1 MRPLERNA
9 FLKSIGVILLTAG
22 VNFLALGQKD
32 YQLRHFQEF
41 QGLSSNFA
49 QDLVQCPEGKLLVTS
64 KQGADFFD
72 GYKFVPLTIDS
83 APLEY
88 ITSVHCGHG
97 ILWMGQ
103 FDGKIHKKKGNT
115 ITTISTEI
123 NEAIQFIYTD
133 SKNVL
138 WAFSRSGKVYCIN
151 DKDTGMV
158 QLPAQEMMINA
169 ISPLSEGIFMI
180 GTNEGLY
187 KATFAKGN
195 KSVALDLVSQ
205 IPNSRTSALH
215 YSKTSN
221 ILWIGTEDNGVFKL
235 FHPNYASAHAEQFN
249 FTDGDTIIN
258 VQSIFEDRLGRI
270 WIGKA
275 TNGLSRITFLN
286 KDSAAYS
293 LHKFSDPTL
302 VSNPISGIFEDEEG
316 TVWVATFGGG
326 LVQVIDNVL
335 EQPFD
340 EDWLKTQSITSIFK
354 DSQANVWLGI
364 DKGIFQTKPNS
375 SDNSYKYY
383 HIGGQTVTDISE
395 GTSGNIWVGTIS
407 DGLYV
412 KTPESSDFKHILL
425 PDGNLSNSIN
435 SIVRNGDTQLICTKD
450 GLYFLDSSG
459 IVLDQLNTLDGLPHN
474 NVKYALTD
482 KSGNVWIAI
491 KGNQI
496 CYFKDGKISFVED
509 RNSQYI
515 GDINYIAKDNIGR
528 MWFATLGSGI
538 WVLDKGEAIQ
548 IAEEQGLSSSYCYQM
563 VLDDDG
569 NVWVSH
575 QKSVSQITPELK
587 VTRII
592 GQQDISPV
600 SNTMITSLFKDIDG
614 NLWITSTHGV
624 VKYNPKVD
632 KASKVAPKLS
642 ISAMRIF
649 ESSVEM
655 VEGMELPFNQYNISF
670 DLSGISLRN
679 PGSIRYKYQLLGFS
693 KVWSEEFSNSQI
705 QFPRLED
712 GEYTLNVIA
721 SKNGGEWSKEPV
733 SFSFIIA
740 KPIYRTLPFF
750 IICIVLLLGS
760 VAGFVRYRTF
770 KLVSDKTALEALISE
785 RTLEIQQQKEHI
797 EESRDE
803 ISRYAKDI
811 TDSIKYAQRIQS
823 AIFPEWNKNQSIQ
836 NDFFVFFKS
845 KDLVT
850 GDFFFAENVGDTF
863 IFAAVDCTGHGVPG
877 GFMSIVA
884 NNLLNQAVKQMGL
897 TKPSEILNILN
908 EGIANTLHQTYE
920 ESSVK
925 DGMDISICSLNMK
938 EMTLQYAGAYN
949 PMYLFRDG
957 QLTIYKGDR
966 FAVGMFVGE
975 ESKAFTNTKI
985 SVQKGDV
992 VYLFSDGFA
1001 DQFGGP
1007 NGKKLKLNGFRDIL
1021 NELQDKPM
1029 KIQSELLAL
1038 KLDDWMG
1045 KLEQVDDIIVMGVRI

>member
-1 MRPLERNA
+1 MRPLARHS
-9 FLKSIGVILLTAG
+9 FLKTLCIVLLIAG
-22 VNFLALGQKD
+22 VDFIASGQEN
-32 YQLRHFQEF
+32 YQLRHFEEF
-41 QGLSSNFA
+41 QGLSSNFV
-49 QDLVQCPEGKLLVTS
+49 QDVVQCPEGKLLVTN

-72 GYKFVPLTIDS
+72 GYKFVPILIDS
-83 APLEY
+83 ARLEY
-88 ITSVHCGHG
+88 TTSVHCGHG
-97 ILWMGQ
+97 TLWMGQ
-103 FDGKIHKKKGNT
+103 FDGTIYKKKGNT

-123 NEAIQFIYTD
+123 NEVIQFIYSD

-138 WAFSRSGKVYCIN
+138 WAFSRSGKVYWIN

-158 QLPAQEMMINA
+158 QLPGQEVMINA

-195 KSVALDLVSQ
+195 KSVAFDLVSQ
-205 IPNSRTSALH
+205 IPNSRISALH

-221 ILWIGTEDNGVFKL
+221 ILWIGIEDNGVIKL
-235 FHPNYASAHAEQFN
+235 FHPNYASVHAEQFN
-249 FTDGDTIIN
+249 FSNGDTFID

-270 WIGKA
+270 WIGES
-275 TNGLSRITFLN
+275 TNGLARITFPN

-293 LHKFSDPTL
+293 IHKFSDPTL

-340 EDWLKTQSITSIFK
+340 EVWLKTQSITSVFK

-364 DKGIFQTKPNS
+364 DKGIFQTKPNGS
-375 SDNSYKYY
+375 NTLYKYY
-383 HIGGQTVTDISE
+383 HIGGQTVSDISE
-395 GTSGNIWVGTIS
+395 GVSDNIWVGTTS
-407 DGLYV
+407 DGLYL
-412 KTPESSDFKHILL
+412 KSPESSDFKHILL

-435 SIVRNGDTQLICTKD
+435 SIVRNGDKQLICTKD
-450 GLYFLDSSG
+450 GLYFLDSFG
-459 IVLDQLNTLDGLPHN
+459 VVLDHLNTLDGLPHN

-482 KSGNVWIAI
+482 KSGNTWIAI

-496 CYFKDGKISFVED
+496 CYFKDGKVLFLED
-509 RNSQYI
+509 RHSQRI
-515 GDINYIAKDNIGR
+515 ADINYILKDNKGR
-528 MWFATLGSGI
+528 LWFATLGSGI
-538 WVLDKGEAIQ
+538 WVLNKGEAIQ
-548 IAEEQGLSSSYCYQM
+548 ITEEQGLSSGYCYQM

-575 QKSVSQITPELK
+575 QKSVSQISPELK
-587 VTRII
+587 VARII
-592 GQQDISPV
+592 GQQDISSV
-600 SNTMITSLFKDIDG
+600 ANTMITFLFKDEDG

-624 VKYNPKVD
+624 VKYNPRVD
-632 KASKVAPKLS
+632 KASRVEPKLS

-649 ESSVEM
+649 ESPVEM
-655 VEGMELPFNQYNISF
+655 IQGMELPFNQYNISF

-679 PGSIRYKYQLLGFS
+679 PESIRYKYQLLGFS
-693 KVWSEEFSNSQI
+693 EVWSEEFSNSQI

-721 SKNGGEWSKEPV
+721 SKNGGEWTKDPV

-740 KPIYRTLPFF
+740 KPFYRTWPFY
-750 IICIVLLLGS
+750 IIGFVLLFAS
-760 VAGFVRYRTF
+760 VGGFVRYRTF
-770 KLVSDKTALEALISE
+770 KLVSDKQALEALVSE
-785 RTLEIQQQKEHI
+785 RTEEIQQQKEHI

-803 ISRYAKDI
+803 IARYAKDI

-823 AIFPEWNKNQSIQ
+823 AIFPEWNKTKSIF
-836 NDFFVFFKS
+836 NESFVFLRP
-845 KDLVT
+845 KDLVS
-850 GDFFFAENVGDTF
+850 GDFFFAETVGDTS

-897 TKPSEILNILN
+897 TKPSEILNFLN
-908 EGIANTLHQTYE
+908 LGITNTLHQTYE

-925 DGMDISICSLNMK
+925 DGMDISICFLNMK

-957 QLTIYKGDR
+957 QLTIYRGDR
-966 FAVGMFVGE
+966 FPVGMFVGE
-975 ESKAFTNTKI
+975 ESKAFTNTEI

-992 VYLFSDGFA
+992 VYIFSDGFA

-1007 NGKKLKLNGFRDIL
+1007 KGKKLKLNGFRDIL
-1021 NELQDKPM
+1021 KELHDKPM
-1029 KIQSELLAL
+1029 NIQSELLAL
-1038 KLDDWMG
+1038 KLEDWMG
-1045 KLEQVDDIIVMGVRI
+1045 KLEQVDDIVVMGVRI